1 MYTNNGDYR
10 QELVKTIAGTEY
22 RIFIP
27 ANEATGYH
35 MQRWVKAQEH
45 SIYANAGGNKEVFQ
59 AIAEAGIDICENQPK
74 ANVRTDNA
82 ALWNNILYRL
92 RYPVDA
98 DAGIRMGAML
108 SFMEIVNA
116 DGSVTAEPAGDVQQW
131 WLQKKEDLCRLDPD
145 MYAFFLSLGI
155 ANLPVYKQL
164 FDTSMDQEY
173 FRKRMEAIAALMQG
187 IDLSS
192 TPQQQ

>member
-1 MYTNNGDYR
+1 MYTNNGDYK
-10 QELVKTIAGTEY
+10 QELAKTIAGTEY

-59 AIAEAGIDICENQPK
+59 AIAEAGIDICENHPK

-98 DAGIRMGAML
+98 DAGIRMGAIL

-116 DGSVTAEPAGDVQQW
+116 DGSVTVEPASDVHQW
-131 WLQKKEDLCRLDPD
+131 WLHKKEDLCRIDPD
-145 MYAFFLSLGI
+145 VYAFFLSLGI
-155 ANLPVYKQL
+155 ANLPLYKQH
-164 FDTSMDQEY
+164 FDTLTDQGY

-192 TPQQQ
+192 TQQQQ